1 MPLGRLFG
9 AGSSRRFSSVSPNVF
24 TLYRLSLP
32 EKRILK
38 AILLSGYFLELD
50 TARSAGIPMGP
61 RAVLP
66 GNTRVA
72 HQTFHDWFKPT
83 HEAAAVAPSVS
94 LAFI

>member
-1 MPLGRLFG
+1 MANAAHHASDELI
-9 AGSSRRFSSVSPNVF
+9 N
-24 TLYRLSLP
+24 
-32 EKRILK
+32 K
-38 AILLSGYFLELD
+38 AIILSGYFLELD
-50 TARSAGIPMGP
+50 TARSAGIPTGP